1 MNLVRRCARPM
12 LAAVFVT
19 GGFEALRHPGKRAEM
34 AAPLVSKVADLTGL
48 PEDPELMVRA
58 NGATMALAGLMLATG
73 RMPRV
78 ASTLLAATL
87 VPTTVVGHPF
97 WSEPDPAARK
107 MHQTQ
112 FSKNLGLLGGVLLA
126 AVDTAGK
133 PGLTWRAQH
142 AARSVRREARLAT
155 ANAKLALS

>member
-12 LAAVFVT
+12 LAAIFVT
-19 GGFEALRHPGKRAEM
+19 SGFEALRHPGKRAKM

-58 NGATMALAGLMLATG
+58 NGATMVVAGLMLATG

-78 ASTLLAATL
+78 AGTFLAATL
-87 VPTTVVGHPF
+87 APTTVVGHPF
-97 WSEPDPAARK
+97 WSEEDPTARK
-107 MHQTQ
+107 AQQIQ
-112 FSKNLGLLGGVLLA
+112 FNKNLGLLGGVLLA
-126 AVDTAGK
+126 SVDTAGK
-133 PGLTWRAQH
+133 PGLTWRARH
-142 AARSVRREARLAT
+142 VGRSARREARLAA

>member
-19 GGFEALRHPGKRAEM
+19 GGVDALRHPGKRTEM

-78 ASTLLAATL
+78 ASTLLAASL
-87 VPTTVVGHPF
+87 IPTTVVGHPF
-97 WSEPDPAARK
+97 WSEQDPQARK
-107 MHQTQ
+107 AHQIQ
-112 FSKNLGLLGGVLLA
+112 FSKNLSLLGGVLLA

-133 PGLTWRAQH
+133 PGLTWRARNAAH
-142 AARSVRREARLAT
+142 AARREARLAT